1 MDEMQLVTAL
11 VAGATIAGAELVKET
26 TKDAYHGLKCVV
38 SKVFGTRAERAIE
51 KVEAA
56 PGDSAARQ
64 DLVKLF
70 PSLSSEERSEIQPA
84 MTALLQALESDDAAG
99 PVMAAARI
107 KLDVRAGGN
116 ITLQYL
122 EGATEIN
129 VKADAGQ
136 DFTLSGVRMREPE
149 RGN

>member
-1 MDEMQLVTAL
+1 MDETQLATAL
-11 VAGATIAGAELVKET
+11 VAGAAIAGAELVKET
-26 TKDAYHGLKCVV
+26 TKDAYRGLKHVV
-38 SKVFGTRAERAIE
+38 TKVFGTRAERAIE

-56 PGDSAARQ
+56 PADAAARR
-64 DLVKLF
+64 DLAKLL
-70 PSLSSEERSEIQPA
+70 PSPSPEERSEIQPA
-84 MTALLQALESDDAAG
+84 MTALLQALDLDSAAR

-107 KLDVRAGGN
+107 TLDVKAGGN

-122 EGATEIN
+122 EGATNID